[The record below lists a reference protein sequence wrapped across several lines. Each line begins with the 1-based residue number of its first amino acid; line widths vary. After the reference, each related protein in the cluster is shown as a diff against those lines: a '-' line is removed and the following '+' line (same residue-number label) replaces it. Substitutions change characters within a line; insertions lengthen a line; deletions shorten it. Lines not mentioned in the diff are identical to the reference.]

1 MHTWT
6 WKQLKA
12 RLKAR
17 SLPATGKKQALV
29 MRLLNTDDKGLAPSP
44 KEMTKTIARETQQS
58 VEMPDELKAFGA
70 VAQPKSRMLK
80 SLDAA
85 IEECKK
91 P

>member
-1 MHTWT
+1 M
-6 WKQLKA
+6 KQLKA

-29 MRLLNTDDKGLAPSP
+29 MRLLNTDDKGRAPSP

-58 VEMPDELKAFGA
+58 VEMPDELQKAFGA

-85 IEECKK
+85 IEAFKK